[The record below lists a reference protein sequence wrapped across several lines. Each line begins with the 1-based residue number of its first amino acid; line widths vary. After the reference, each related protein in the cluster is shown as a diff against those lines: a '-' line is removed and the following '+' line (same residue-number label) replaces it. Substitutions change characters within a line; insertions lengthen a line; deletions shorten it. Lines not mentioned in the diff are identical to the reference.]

1 MIRIRSA
8 KIEDASALLAIYKP
22 YVEGTAITFEYDVPS
37 VEEFAGRIRKTLE
50 KYPYLVLERTED
62 NAGNIEAVASS
73 ECVADGTTVGNGA
86 GTAEILGYCY
96 AGVFKGRAAYNRSV
110 ETSIYI
116 KQGEHGKGY
125 GRALYTELEQELRS
139 CGFLNAY
146 ACIASPKPGS
156 THLDNSSQKFH
167 EHMGY
172 SLVGTF
178 NDCAYKFN
186 QWYNMIWMEKMLG
199 EHL

>member
-8 KIEDASALLAIYKP
+8 KVEDASALLAIYKP
-22 YVEGTAITFEYDVPS
+22 YVENTAITFEYDAPS
-37 VEEFAGRIRKTLE
+37 VEEFARRIRGTLE
-50 KYPYLVLERTED
+50 KYPYLVLERIGD
-62 NAGNIEAVASS
+62 NARNIGTVASS
-73 ECVADGTTVGNGA
+73 ECIVDGTTSGNCAGA
-86 GTAEILGYCY
+86 AEILGYCY

-110 ETSIYI
+110 ETSIYV
-116 KQGEHGKGY
+116 KMGEHGKGY
-125 GRALYTELEQELRS
+125 GRALYNELDRELKAR
-139 CGFLNAY
+139 GILNAY

-178 NDCAYKFN
+178 HDCAYKFG

>member
-8 KIEDASALLAIYKP
+8 KVEDAAALQSIYRP
-22 YVEGTAITFEYDVPS
+22 YVENTAITFEYDAPS
-37 VEEFAGRIRKTLE
+37 VEEFAERIRRMLE
-50 KYPYLVLERTED
+50 KYPYLVLERTEESV
-62 NAGNIEAVASS
+62 AG
-73 ECVADGTTVGNGA
+73 GNGA

-96 AGVFKGRAAYNRSV
+96 AGVFKGRAAYSHSV
-110 ETSIYI
+110 ETSIYV
-116 KQGEHGKGY
+116 KMGEHGKGY
-125 GRALYTELEQELRS
+125 GRALYIELEKELKAR
-139 CGFLNAY
+139 GILNAY

-178 NDCAYKFN
+178 NDCAYKFG

-199 EHL
+199 EHR

>member
-1 MIRIRSA
+1 MAYSIRSA
-8 KIEDASALLAIYKP
+8 TIEDAEALLAIYKP
-22 YVEGTAITFEYDVPS
+22 YVENTAITFEYSSPS
-37 VEEFAGRIRKTLE
+37 VKTFAGRIQNTLE
-50 KYPYLVLERTED
+50 KYPYLVLERAMDIANLECAAGG
-62 NAGNIEAVASS
+62 NAAS
-73 ECVADGTTVGNGA
+73 TLN

-96 AGVFKGRAAYNRSV
+96 AGVFKARAAYSRSV
-110 ETSIYI
+110 ETSIYV
-116 KQGEHGKGY
+116 KMSEHGKGY
-125 GRALYTELEQELRS
+125 GRALYNELENALKKQ
-139 CGFLNAY
+139 GILNAY

-178 NDCAYKFN
+178 NDCAYKFG

-199 EHL
+199 EHF

>member
-8 KIEDASALLAIYKP
+8 TVEDAATILAIYKP
-22 YVEGTAITFEYDVPS
+22 YVEGTAITFEYDAPS
-37 VEEFAGRIRKTLE
+37 VEEFAGRICGTLE
-50 KYPYLVLERTED
+50 KYPYLVLERIGD
-62 NAGNIEAVASS
+62 NAGNIGAVASS
-73 ECVADGTTVGNGA
+73 ECVADGTTSENCAGA
-86 GTAEILGYCY
+86 AEILGYCY
-96 AGVFKGRAAYNRSV
+96 AGVFKGRAAYSRSV

-116 KQGEHGKGY
+116 KMGEHGKGY
-125 GRALYTELEQELRS
+125 GRALYSELEIALKKQ
-139 CGFLNAY
+139 GILNAY

-172 SLVGTF
+172 SLVGAF
-178 NDCAYKFN
+178 NDCAYKFG

-199 EHL
+199 EHF